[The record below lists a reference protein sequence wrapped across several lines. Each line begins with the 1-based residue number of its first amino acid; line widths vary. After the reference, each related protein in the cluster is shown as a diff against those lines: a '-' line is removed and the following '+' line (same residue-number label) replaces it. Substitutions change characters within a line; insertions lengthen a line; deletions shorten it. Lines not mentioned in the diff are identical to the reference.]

1 MRGVVLPRRLP
12 SEPLFH
18 NCPIDITPPHFDPD
32 ALDPESRPTLPLS
45 PSEDKSVTFVNW
57 KAPPPSTPI
66 IFPIFLLKPLAS
78 PPSRDLCLSFHISA
92 TFGDTLAA
100 MEEDPA
106 EFNLYIATKKGRVL
120 KVGAKLE
127 LGKVLN
133 AAAGEVGTGDGWEL
147 KEGWA
152 LEMVGVPKNA
162 KGDEWIK
169 NWKEELK

>member
-1 MRGVVLPRRLP
+1 M
-12 SEPLFH
+12 
-18 NCPIDITPPHFDPD
+18 
-32 ALDPESRPTLPLS
+32 
-45 PSEDKSVTFVNW
+45 
-57 KAPPPSTPI
+57 
-66 IFPIFLLKPLAS
+66 
-78 PPSRDLCLSFHISA
+78 A

-127 LGKVLN
+127 LGKVLK
-133 AAAGEVGTGDGWEL
+133 AAAGEVGSGDGWEL

-162 KGDEWIK
+162 KGEEWIK